1 MGQPLA
7 GTGVLLPP
15 PQNYYPSELQNAPQ
29 DPSSNVMTLAPGGCF
44 VIPPG
49 NWYLHLGPQV
59 IVQFRDPVNGCWVLP
74 IMPVHQDKIVFS
86 DGQNCRIANL
96 TGCAAVATITNS
108 GTGYAQSTTT
118 CVASA
123 GGSTWQPIVGGS
135 LTISSI
141 TNVGGNYGVAPIVM
155 IPPPPS
161 PGLQATAVAT
171 IGTGGTVSAIACD
184 NVGAGYL
191 TAPPIVLV
199 PSPFDPNLNA
209 GITTATAL
217 ATLIGSGSVT
227 GLICTNN
234 GNSVSSVPTLTISGA
249 GSSAA
254 ASVSLLTTLSS
265 VSIANAGVG
274 YTSTIMGAGGGTP
287 SYTATNTNPLHDG
300 HKFVP
305 RIPNV
310 ALTASGNSIT
320 AATIVDGGLFLGTAT
335 LVPAPNAASVST
347 PATLSGVQGG
357 ASGSFWMTPAP

>member
-29 DPSSNVMTLAPGGCF
+29 DPSSNVMSLAPGDCF
-44 VIPPG
+44 VVPAGRYYIT
-49 NWYLHLGPQV
+49 LGPQL
-59 IVQFRDPVNGCWVLP
+59 IIQFKDPVNGVWVLP
-74 IMPVHQDKIVFS
+74 IMAIHQSREVMS
-86 DGQNCRIANL
+86 DGQNVRIANL

-108 GTGYAQSTTT
+108 GTGYSQSTTT
-118 CVASA
+118 ATSSA

-171 IGTGGTVSAIACD
+171 IGTGGTVSAITCD

-191 TAPPIVLV
+191 SAPTIVLV

-217 ATLIGSGSVT
+217 ATLQGSGSVT
-227 GLICTNN
+227 GIICTNN
-234 GNSVSSVPTLTISGA
+234 GNSVSSVPTLTIAGA
-249 GSSAA
+249 GTSAA
-254 ASVSLLTTLSS
+254 GSISLLTTLTS
-265 VSIANAGVG
+265 VSVSNAGVG
-274 YTSTIMGAGGGTP
+274 YTSSFVGAAGGIP
-287 SYTATNTNPLHDG
+287 SYTATNTNPVHDG

-305 RIPNV
+305 RQPQV
-310 ALTASGNSIT
+310 ALTATGGSIT
-320 AATIVDGGLFLGTAT
+320 SSSIVDGGLFLGTPT
-335 LVPAPNAASVST
+335 LLPMASGQSVST
-347 PATLSGVQGG
+347 FATISGLQGG
-357 ASGSFWMTPAP
+357 APGSFWMTPGV